1 MGTRPDGQPALP
13 AGLPS
18 RELKRRAGFLS
29 AGPVRR
35 GTAGPVGVTR
45 VSASIEVS
53 GLVKVY
59 GSLRAVDGVNCAVET
74 GEVFAFLGPNGAG
87 KTTTVEILEGL
98 RRRTSGDVRVLGFDP
113 WTQLDRL
120 RTRIGVIPQDF
131 HFFPKLTPREA
142 VRLYANLFAV
152 KVDVDALLARV
163 ELTDK
168 ADDYYDTLSG
178 GQHQKLGVALAL
190 VNDPE
195 LCFLD
200 EPTTGLDPR
209 ARRSIWDVIRRLR
222 KEGRTVFL
230 TTHYLEEAE
239 QLSDRIAIIHRGRII
254 ASGSPTEIISRY
266 GRPERLRI
274 RGEPALAERL
284 SNLGFHVEPSD
295 GGVEVELRSKGDA
308 LTILQ
313 SIATSG
319 LKWESFSTKSDT
331 LEDVFIQMVGR
342 LEDGSLPEASP
353 EGSP

>member
-1 MGTRPDGQPALP
+1 MPAC
-13 AGLPS
+13 
-18 RELKRRAGFLS
+18 
-29 AGPVRR
+29 
-35 GTAGPVGVTR
+35 
-45 VSASIEVS
+45 IEVS
-53 GLVKVY
+53 DLVKVY
-59 GSLRAVDGVNCAVET
+59 GSLRAVDGVTCEVRT

-98 RRRTSGDVRVLGFDP
+98 RPRTSGEVQVLGFDP

-142 VRLYANLFAV
+142 IRLYASLFAV
-152 KVDVDALLARV
+152 KVDVDELLARV
-163 ELTDK
+163 ELSDK

-209 ARRSIWDVIRRLR
+209 ARRSIWDLIRRLR
-222 KEGRTVFL
+222 AEGRTVFL
-230 TTHYLEEAE
+230 TTHYLEEAQ
-239 QLSDRIAIIHRGRII
+239 QLSDRIAIINRGRII
-254 ASGSPTEIISRY
+254 ASGAPAEIISRY

-274 RGEPALAERL
+274 IGEAALAERL
-284 SNLGFHVEPSD
+284 SALGFHVQPAD
-295 GGVEVELRSKGDA
+295 GGIDVELRSKADA

-313 SIATSG
+313 TIASSG
-319 LKWESFSTKSDT
+319 LRWERFSTQTDT
-331 LEDVFIQMVGR
+331 LEDVFIQLVGR
-342 LEDGSLPEASP
+342 LEDGSLPEASAG
-353 EGSP
+353 GSP